1 LREQHQDLYLVAM
14 IGYGRKQDRDAAYA
28 ASFNAHL
35 VKPADFDELHGIL
48 ANGVPVKSGD

>member
-1 LREQHQDLYLVAM
+1 LREQHSGSVSGGDDRLR
-14 IGYGRKQDRDAAYA
+14 RKQDRDAAYA

-48 ANGVPVKSGD
+48 ANGAPVKSGD

>member
-48 ANGVPVKSGD
+48 ANGAPVKSGD